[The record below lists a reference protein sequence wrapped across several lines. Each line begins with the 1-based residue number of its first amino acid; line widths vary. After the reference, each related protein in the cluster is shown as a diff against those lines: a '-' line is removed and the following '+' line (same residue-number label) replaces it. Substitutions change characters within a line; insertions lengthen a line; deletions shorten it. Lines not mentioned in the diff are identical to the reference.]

1 MRNGLRVS
9 ALFIFVFG
17 AGFWFFG
24 GPHFG
29 WTQTSRQVVTV
40 DEITGLEA
48 RTWEPHLTLGLD
60 FLAGALALAAAALAG
75 SFFCGRKRG
84 AATP

>member
-1 MRNGLRVS
+1 MRNGLRVT
-9 ALFIFVFG
+9 ALFIVVVG
-17 AGFWFFG
+17 AGLWFFG

-48 RTWEPHLTLGLD
+48 RTWERHLTLGLD
-60 FLAGALALAAAALAG
+60 FLALVLGLAAAALAA
-75 SFFCGRKRG
+75 SCLPGRRRGG
-84 AATP
+84 AAP